1 MTTISK
7 LNSADSVSDGDL
19 LPIYSTPNSDTR
31 KASLSLLATYFQNKL
46 AAGKAQTQ
54 YAAPSASG
62 FSIIVQPAVNGAD
75 VHVLVTPTGVLSGGM
90 ITLPAN
96 NVAVDKQ
103 AVLITTTAALTGL
116 TFAASGSSINGA
128 PSMLGASCAIEF
140 AYDKLT
146 NAWYCISDADEDTII
161 SVRQFISTAVDGVT
175 SNQAGIEAAVSAA
188 IASASDLYWPAGTYV
203 SDANIPNFH
212 SVRHF
217 GPGII
222 KRGSALFYVQPHEGQ
237 TNTLNVAASGGA
249 DTNDGLSTSQAVA
262 TWQAAADIL
271 KNYGPLL
278 DGVWVIAG
286 NAATFAYP
294 GTATTF
300 STPSKNRVVI
310 RGPAV
315 GGSPNVPTCI
325 IDGGGNLGSYLHGFN
340 CDGIGVRVEVRDIK
354 FQNFSEASGNTR
366 VGVVGANGAD
376 FYTNNVHSANCSWT
390 GIYAKECEQARMT
403 GGILDGST
411 TGAYGCIS
419 DSSHASFGYGA
430 TSLATGPL
438 VKRCV
443 SAGVYWS
450 TGSQGHCDYVTFEDN
465 GVAFLCAENSRSDTV
480 GNSYKRNTVAKRAQT
495 GGWFA
500 SGGAAENFNDGGADA
515 NGTNLEYRA
524 YSGDI
529 AENSGEGSGS
539 WNRVAFDRTN
549 RALSGTT
556 PTTLTTPFTIKAN
569 RLKGVGKSCRV
580 HSFGGFT
587 QATAGSILTVAFG
600 GMSLVIAVPAAA
612 ANAAFELDVE
622 LVELAGGYRA
632 FGKLAQGLNAVRY
645 AQASAG
651 FVNTSDQAISISAT
665 LANAGDSMNIYRTD
679 VYLMG

>member
-1 MTTISK
+1 MNISQ
-7 LNSADSVSDGDL
+7 LSSAGSISESDL
-19 LPIYSTPNSDTR
+19 LALWKSANSDTR
-31 KASLSLLATYFQNKL
+31 KVSIATLLEFLQSNGNSQFLQSGVGAQLRTFQDKDRDIFSVRDFMANAVDGTTNNQVGITNAVAAAL
-46 AAGKAQTQ
+46 AAG
-54 YAAPSASG
+54 
-62 FSIIVQPAVNGAD
+62 AV
-75 VHVLVTPTGVLSGGM
+75 
-90 ITLPAN
+90 
-96 NVAVDKQ
+96 
-103 AVLITTTAALTGL
+103 
-116 TFAASGSSINGA
+116 
-128 PSMLGASCAIEF
+128 
-140 AYDKLT
+140 
-146 NAWYCISDADEDTII
+146 
-161 SVRQFISTAVDGVT
+161 
-175 SNQAGIEAAVSAA
+175 
-188 IASASDLYWPAGTYV
+188 LYWPAGTYV
-203 SDANIPNFH
+203 SSANIPNFH
-212 SVRHF
+212 DVRHV
-217 GPGII
+217 GPGIV
-222 KRGSALFYVQPHEGQ
+222 KRGSALFYVQPLDNQ
-237 TNTLNVAASGGA
+237 TNTINVAAAGGA
-249 DTNDGLSTSQAVA
+249 DTNDGLGTSQALA
-262 TWQAAADIL
+262 TWQAAFNVL
-271 KNYGPLL
+271 KNYGPVLG
-278 DGVWVIAG
+278 GVWEIAG
-286 NAATFAYP
+286 NAATFSYP
-294 GTATTF
+294 GVAATH
-300 STPSKNRVVI
+300 SVPSKNRVVI

-325 IDGGGNLGSYLHGFN
+325 IDGGGNQASYLHGFN

-419 DSSHASFGYGA
+419 DSSHASFGYGSS
-430 TSLATGPL
+430 SLANGPL

-465 GVAFLCAENSRSDTV
+465 GVAFLCAENSRCDTV
-480 GNSYKRNTVAKRAQT
+480 GNSYKRNTVAKRHQT
-495 GGWFA
+495 GGWSA

-515 NGTNLEYRA
+515 NGTNVEYKA

-529 AENSGEGSGS
+529 GEGSVEGSGS
-539 WNRVAFDRTN
+539 WSRVAFDRTN

-580 HSFGGFT
+580 HAFGVFT
-587 QATAGSILTVAFG
+587 QATAGSTLSVLFG
-600 GMSLVIAVPAAA
+600 GMTLTLAVPAAA
-612 ANAAFELDVE
+612 TNAVFELDVE
-622 LVELAGGYRA
+622 LVEVAGGYRA
-632 FGKLAQGLNAVRY
+632 FGKLAQGLTAMRY
-645 AQASAG
+645 GQATAG